1 MIVIYIGDRDFT
13 LVLAL
18 NLKLWKNRDI
28 DKVLCLVVA
37 LLICCNV
44 SWLL

>member
-28 DKVLCLVVA
+28 DKVLLFGCSFA
-37 LLICCNV
+37 YLL
-44 SWLL
+44 